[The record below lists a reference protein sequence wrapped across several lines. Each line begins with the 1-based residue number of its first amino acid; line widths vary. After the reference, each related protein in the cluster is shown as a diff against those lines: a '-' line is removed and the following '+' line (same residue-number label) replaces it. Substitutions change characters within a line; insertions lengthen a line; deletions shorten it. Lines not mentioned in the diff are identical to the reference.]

1 MMSKPLA
8 IAGLVVGCLAAAAAG
23 GYFAARQSGTEA
35 ISPAPAS
42 ELVASPAPTSSV
54 PTSAPVHES
63 EAVVEAAR
71 PDASGTSAAID
82 TKPAETKRP
91 AVTTTASRPRSAP
104 SRVTQP
110 EAGTPA
116 RPAKAASRSTS
127 SPAASP
133 ADQTWKGVDRPWPSG
148 SATASDAPQAQ
159 ASTNGA
165 TADTAPPPPV
175 EAPPPAPPAQV
186 FEELV
191 VPSDSV
197 IGLQLDTPLSSERAR
212 LEDRVESRVTR
223 DVRVGERVAIP
234 AGSQVLGSVTQVE
247 RGGKFKERA
256 RLGIKFHTLVLADGT
271 RIPLTT
277 DAIYREGAGP
287 GKESAA
293 KIGGAAV
300 GGAILGAIL
309 GGGKGA
315 AIGGATGAAGG
326 AAAVAASDRN
336 AVTLAAG
343 TNLTARILSP
353 VTVEVE
359 RDDKH

>member
-8 IAGLVVGCLAAAAAG
+8 LAGLVVGCLAAAAAG
-23 GYFAARQSGTEA
+23 GYFAARQSRTES
-35 ISPAPAS
+35 ISPPPAS
-42 ELVASPAPTSSV
+42 ELVSNPAPASAV
-54 PTSAPVHES
+54 PAAAPVHES
-63 EAVVEAAR
+63 EAVVDAAP
-71 PDASGTSAAID
+71 PDASRSSEAIGTKSAEA
-82 TKPAETKRP
+82 KRP
-91 AVTTTASRPRSAP
+91 AVTAATARVKPAP
-104 SRVTQP
+104 SRVGRP
-110 EAGTPA
+110 NAGSSTRA
-116 RPAKAASRSTS
+116 TKAADDSTP
-127 SPAASP
+127 SPSP
-133 ADQTWKGVDRPWPSG
+133 SAADQTWKGVERPWPSG
-148 SATASDAPQAQ
+148 TATAGDAPQTQPSNTGVAV
-159 ASTNGA
+159 
-165 TADTAPPPPV
+165 ADTAPPPPI
-175 EAPPPAPPAQV
+175 EAPAPPPPAKIY
-186 FEELV
+186 EELV

-197 IGLQLDTPLSSERAR
+197 IGLQLDTPLTSERAR

-234 AGSQVLGSVTQVE
+234 AGSQMIGSVTQVE
-247 RGGKFKERA
+247 RGGKLKERA

-336 AVTLAAG
+336 TVTLPAG
-343 TNLTARILSP
+343 TNLTVRILSP

-359 RDDKH
+359 RNER

>member
-23 GYFAARQSGTEA
+23 GYFAARQSRTEA

-42 ELVASPAPTSSV
+42 QRVASPASSV

-71 PDASGTSAAID
+71 PNASGSGAAID
-82 TKPAETKRP
+82 TKSVETKRP
-91 AVTTTASRPRSAP
+91 VATTTASRPKPAP
-104 SRVTQP
+104 SRVT
-110 EAGTPA
+110 
-116 RPAKAASRSTS
+116 RPANAASHSTS
-127 SPAASP
+127 SPAASA
-133 ADQTWKGVDRPWPSG
+133 ADQTWTGVDRPWPSG
-148 SATASDAPQAQ
+148 SATASDAPQIQ
-159 ASTNGA
+159 ASTAG
-165 TADTAPPPPV
+165 TAVAETTPLPPV
-175 EAPPPAPPAQV
+175 EAPAPPV
-186 FEELV
+186 PVKIYEELV

-277 DAIYREGAGP
+277 DAIYRDGAGP

-343 TNLTARILSP
+343 TNLTVRILSP

-359 RDDKH
+359 KNEER